1 MNENE
6 EYVIEESKD
15 VALVVLNQTWQVPG
29 KINII
34 YYQTSDSKVDFL
46 YAIGKASGFGPSNYS
61 MIQEHEEIP
70 VITITDRP
78 SDVSTLKHKE
88 KALAYNTETS
98 KWYMLEDIEENGIWT
113 RYMTELISPGIYRNL
128 DDGFRWFYN
137 GTILKREDDFFS
149 AAETEELVIQNIE
162 YFKKP
167 TLEITLLDVPEDTAE
182 DKNNYYLPE
191 DTEYIEKPGFTI
203 RILNYKGEDD
213 TSKYTISLDNDDPIV
228 YEDGKYVVYRRYT
241 EDFEL
246 PIKATKNNLS
256 TTQILKFWFPVIA
269 YWGSCVVSDID
280 QSIVPRTIRPKLI
293 YHNLEKLDI
302 DYELDN
308 ERSILY
314 IPIDPSFSK
323 FSHVYD
329 RNGLDYINNYKYYPE
344 YEYNGILYQ
353 VYCKNEPIVQNSL
366 EQRFTYLDEFLDVPN
381 SGWLRELDK
390 EDYYTKEQIDEKF
403 QDYPMIRLEGNKLII
418 GDREFKLTPWIDTA
432 DYYIGFSGNTRENF
446 YSKTTQQLVG
456 DSTPYMVQ
464 STPTFI
470 HEYTEEDNGLI
481 IFYIIL
487 KFNVKIESGNL
498 RSGNLV
504 TEFTAEDFNN
514 PTYFDVRYGS
524 VSINQTAYTI
534 IGVRGVSL
542 SDEGNVITLN
552 FIKY

>member
-1 MNENE
+1 MN

-15 VALVVLNQTWQVPG
+15 VALVVLNQTRQVPG

-34 YYQTSDSKVDFL
+34 YYRNEDNKVDFL
-46 YAIGKASGFGPSNYS
+46 YAIGKASGTGPLYYS
-61 MIQEHEEIP
+61 MVQEHEETL
-70 VITITDRP
+70 VVTITNQP
-78 SDVSTLKHKE
+78 SDVSDLVHEE
-88 KALAYNTETS
+88 KALAYNSETE
-98 KWYMLEDIEENGIWT
+98 KWYILEERSGI
-113 RYMTELISPGIYRNL
+113 RQITELTSPGIYRNL
-128 DDGFRWFYN
+128 DDGFRWFFN
-137 GTILKREDDFFS
+137 GSVLKREDDFLS
-149 AAETEELVIQNIE
+149 SDETEWLITQNIQ

-167 TLEITLLDVPEDTAE
+167 TLEVTLINIPEETIA

-191 DTEYIEKPGFTI
+191 DINYIEKPEFTI
-203 RILNYKGEDD
+203 RVLNYKGEDE
-213 TSKYTISLDNDDPIV
+213 TSKYVISLASGDTVV

-246 PIKATKNNLS
+246 SIVATRNNSS
-256 TTQILKFWFPVIA
+256 TTETLNIWFPVIA
-269 YWGSCVVSDID
+269 YWGSCIVSDIN
-280 QSIVPRTIRPKLI
+280 QSIEPRKIKPKLI
-293 YHNLEKLDI
+293 YHNLEKLDL
-302 DYELDN
+302 DYTLDN

-314 IPIDPSFSK
+314 IPVDPKFSK

-329 RNGLDYINNYKYYPE
+329 RNGLDYIKNYTYYPS
-344 YEYNGILYQ
+344 YEYRNSLYQ
-353 VYCKNEPIVQNSL
+353 VYLKNEPVIQDSL
-366 EQRFTYLDEFLDVPN
+366 EQRFTHLDEFLDIPN

-390 EDYYTKEQIDEKF
+390 EDYYTKEQVDEKF
-403 QDYPMIRLEGNKLII
+403 QDYPMIRLEGDKLII
-418 GDREFKLTPWIDTA
+418 GDREFKLSPWIDNA
-432 DYYIGFSGNTRENF
+432 DYYIGLIGNTRENF

-464 STPTFI
+464 STPTFT

-487 KFNVKIESGNL
+487 KFNVKIESGNF
-498 RSGNLV
+498 RSGNMV